1 MVYTCCRHLLAK
13 APSRHIVELA
23 RAEVR
28 NNPMS
33 TKEMKEFAN
42 IRLEDSEV
50 GVHQIFQRYGFS
62 CKLNVGSVNLGADE
76 LKSFP
81 YILFS
86 TWILFLGLKQIC
98 RRLVGVPTVAKMILV
113 LREFWA
119 RFKFINGNH
128 EIFQM
133 ANSNEV
139 DLDYVIPYF
148 SHSDEGRSY
157 KKEALWIFS
166 VHGCVGRGTRNYLK
180 AGKHKAPLRRN
191 QMGLNFVGQSWS
203 TQFLFA
209 TMLRETSNNNPE
221 AMGQLLRIFSGDAA
235 SLARDCI
242 VVGGCKLW
250 FLHLGTKG
258 DLPGLGKVGHFKR
271 TFSHCPR
278 APTSKKHCTGICH
291 QCLGGQEASVA
302 AGTVAYPYEDLSNH
316 PCWENTIN
324 AVDPWMGTPEIL
336 LGLPIN
342 NLAKCQF
349 FCFDVWHVFHLGI
362 AKHFLASS
370 FAMIV
375 ESRLPALAGFRSID
389 AKFQWITERYRQ
401 YCKSNKLSMW
411 VREINK
417 DSLQWPQSSACPIG
431 KWNKGAAS
439 TAIMLFLGEFCK
451 RYIKGIS
458 DDESLLLIATCWLWL
473 NFPLCFVAPFLV
485 DIVFYIYLVCFSMPL
500 SCHCRLTPP
509 FRWTLHFHI
518 SILPGSG
525 CKIGKGNVW
534 RNACLFSWALTN
546 DWLGWRLEV
555 ARIAIKWF
563 QNCTIWYILLWKNNG
578 KHLYLDGCKI
588 AFPRPYNVK
597 KIL

>member
-1 MVYTCCRHLLAK
+1 MVYTCCRHPLAK
-13 APSRHIVELA
+13 APSRHIVEMA

-28 NNPMS
+28 NNPTS

-86 TWILFLGLKQIC
+86 TWIQFLGLKRIC
-98 RRLVGVPTVAKMILV
+98 RQLVGVPTVAKMVLV
-113 LREFWA
+113 LKEFWA
-119 RFKFINGNH
+119 RFKRISGNH

-139 DLDYVIPYF
+139 DLDYVIPYY

-221 AMGQLLRIFSGDAA
+221 AMGQLLRIFSDDAA
-235 SLARDCI
+235 SLARAGI
-242 VVGGCKLW
+242 VVGGQKLW

-258 DLPGLGKVGHFKR
+258 DLPGLGKIGHFKR

-324 AVDPWMGTPEIL
+324 TIDPWGETPEIL
-336 LGLPIN
+336 QGLPIN
-342 NLAKCQF
+342 NLAKSQF
-349 FCFDVWHVFHLGI
+349 FCFDVWHIFHLGI
-362 AKHFLASS
+362 AKHFLGSS
-370 FAMIV
+370 FAVIV
-375 ESRLPALAGFRSID
+375 ESNLPALAGFRSID
-389 AKFQWITERYRQ
+389 AKFQWITEQYKQ
-401 YCKSNKLSMW
+401 YCKANKLSTW
-411 VREINK
+411 VREISK
-417 DSLQWPQSSACPIG
+417 DSLQWPQSSTCPIG

-439 TAIMLFLGEFCK
+439 TAIMLFLGDFCK
-451 RYIKGIS
+451 RFIKGIS
-458 DDESLLLIATCWLWL
+458 DDESLLLIATC
-473 NFPLCFVAPFLV
+473 
-485 DIVFYIYLVCFSMPL
+485 
-500 SCHCRLTPP
+500 
-509 FRWTLHFHI
+509 
-518 SILPGSG
+518 
-525 CKIGKGNVW
+525 
-534 RNACLFSWALTN
+534 
-546 DWLGWRLEV
+546 
-555 ARIAIKWF
+555 
-563 QNCTIWYILLWKNNG
+563 
-578 KHLYLDGCKI
+578 
-588 AFPRPYNVK
+588 
-597 KIL
+597 